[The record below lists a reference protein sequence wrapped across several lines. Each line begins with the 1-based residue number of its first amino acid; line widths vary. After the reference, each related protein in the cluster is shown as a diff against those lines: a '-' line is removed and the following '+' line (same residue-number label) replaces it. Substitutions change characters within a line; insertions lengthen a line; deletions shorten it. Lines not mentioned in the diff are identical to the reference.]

1 MDQSVVRTAPTTS
14 ACAAIASMVL
24 AAVSNMRMGWSPAG
38 IVAGRV
44 HIRAS
49 LLHRNKRAQQ
59 SCLHAMQSCTVG

>member
-38 IVAGRV
+38 IVPGRV
-44 HIRAS
+44 HIRVA
-49 LLHRNKRAQQ
+49 LLRRNKRAQQ
-59 SCLHAMQSCTVG
+59 SCLHAMQSCRAG